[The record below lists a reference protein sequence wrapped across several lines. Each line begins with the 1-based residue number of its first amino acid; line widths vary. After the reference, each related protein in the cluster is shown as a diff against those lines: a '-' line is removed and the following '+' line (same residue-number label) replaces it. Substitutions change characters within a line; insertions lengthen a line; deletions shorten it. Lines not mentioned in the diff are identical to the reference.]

1 MPMAHAAESTRH
13 EAEDEWLSYSV
24 SGADGD
30 TRVYDSGVPGGGQLL
45 SFFQQPDNGAATAKS
60 RKLTITTEE
69 PVVAARAASL
79 DDGSMTPSAD
89 SNGDEAL
96 KVSTED
102 GKATVTLESTDE
114 AQTIYLLPEQTPEA
128 ADPKDQNLLEKAWA
142 TVVGLIMG
150 DDDSSSER
158 ESGAGE
164 NESDKSSKAQ
174 PTDAASSATSV
185 DAGDSGEATSDDC
198 DANTQPTA
206 TASTTK
212 SQDSASSDRD
222 PSSGPTGPATASSED
237 CAGSTVDDGTSGD
250 SDDSSGEDS
259 GSSNTGSEI
268 QMENDASGLPFMLG
282 AAGEGV
288 ANGEYA
294 EALGRGVD
302 IAATWANDNQ
312 NMVDLPQLQPGGE
325 YGDWDKSLDI
335 SIGAIDQNSG
345 ETWSKAAAGLSPS
358 LLVGVLVDED
368 FQRSASSGEAVV
380 GMYGRHRAGEPD
392 TRLVVVAVARHI
404 D

>member
-1 MPMAHAAESTRH
+1 
-13 EAEDEWLSYSV
+13 
-24 SGADGD
+24 
-30 TRVYDSGVPGGGQLL
+30 
-45 SFFQQPDNGAATAKS
+45 
-60 RKLTITTEE
+60 
-69 PVVAARAASL
+69 
-79 DDGSMTPSAD
+79 
-89 SNGDEAL
+89 
-96 KVSTED
+96 
-102 GKATVTLESTDE
+102 
-114 AQTIYLLPEQTPEA
+114 
-128 ADPKDQNLLEKAWA
+128 
-142 TVVGLIMG
+142 
-150 DDDSSSER
+150 
-158 ESGAGE
+158 
-164 NESDKSSKAQ
+164 
-174 PTDAASSATSV
+174 
-185 DAGDSGEATSDDC
+185 
-198 DANTQPTA
+198 
-206 TASTTK
+206 
-212 SQDSASSDRD
+212 
-222 PSSGPTGPATASSED
+222 
-237 CAGSTVDDGTSGD
+237 VDDGTSGD